1 MSLKSIHQIT
11 DKALSPEAQV
21 EDCIRGI
28 LDAFNGDPDHFKE
41 NLPVDPCGDQVA
53 LVKVN
58 SETLPDG
65 DQRAAVAD
73 IRERFKCLYY
83 SYAASSSG
91 ASADFPELDPGDLS
105 ILIYGP
111 FTEFLRLPYTF
122 CRPCRLL
129 CVNNPII
136 KEIKRVLYTTKN
148 MTYPEEDL
156 CINTVPF
163 FALLSG
169 ISEESWRYYTIQTEQ
184 TTWLKNIGPYCSIWD
199 YSFEN
204 KPLFQP
210 ASEDKIEGGSIFKST
225 FDYTFPAYLPSR
237 AERFKKGWM
246 FTIDVYLT
254 FDLTA
259 ENFIID
265 VFEEFMGCAVS
276 KSASN
281 YADG

>member
-1 MSLKSIHQIT
+1 M
-11 DKALSPEAQV
+11 SPEAQV

-28 LDAFNGDPDHFKE
+28 LDAFNGDPERFND
-41 NLPVDPCGDQVA
+41 NLPDNPCGAQVA

-58 SETLPDG
+58 SEILSDS

-91 ASADFPELDPGDLS
+91 ASGYFPELDPGDFS
-105 ILIYGP
+105 IFLYGP
-111 FTEFLRLPYTF
+111 LTPFLRLPYTF
-122 CRPCRLL
+122 CRPCQLL
-129 CVNNPII
+129 CANNPII
-136 KEIKRVLYTTKN
+136 MEIKGMLNTTKN
-148 MTYPEEDL
+148 MTYPEEAL
-156 CINTVPF
+156 CNNTVPF
-163 FALLSG
+163 VALLSG
-169 ISEESWRYYTIQTEQ
+169 IPEGEYWKYATIQTE
-184 TTWLKNIGPYCSIWD
+184 WLKDKGPYCSIWD

-225 FDYTFPAYLPSR
+225 FDYTFPANLPSR
-237 AERFKKGWM
+237 AERFKKGWL
-246 FTIDVYLT
+246 FAIDVYLT

-281 YADG
+281 YAAE